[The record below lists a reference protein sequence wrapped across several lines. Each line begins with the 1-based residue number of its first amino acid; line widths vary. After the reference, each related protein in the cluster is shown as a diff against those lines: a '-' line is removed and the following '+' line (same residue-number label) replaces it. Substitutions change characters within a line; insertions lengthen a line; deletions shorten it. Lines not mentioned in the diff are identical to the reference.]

1 MDADKLQTALG
12 HHPTRDRRVDAAGEQ
27 QRRAAVRTD
36 RHAACARDRA
46 CMNEGILLAHL
57 DIDDKVGM
65 VHIRAN
71 LREQV
76 GELAADVLA
85 DLGRGHRELLVAALG
100 LDLEGLCRR
109 EIGREIVLC
118 GRNDALERLFRADRR
133 AGDGREAEHTACAFH
148 NRICVRVV
156 RDLHI
161 NDRLTHGNLAVRNVR
176 HAALEVFQQTVLKG
190 LSVET
195 LEHDLAALEQ

>member
-1 MDADKLQTALG
+1 
-12 HHPTRDRRVDAAGEQ
+12 
-27 QRRAAVRTD
+27 
-36 RHAACARDRA
+36 
-46 CMNEGILLAHL
+46 MNEGILLAHL

-100 LDLEGLCRR
+100 LDLEGLSRR
-109 EIGREIVLC
+109 EIGRKIVLC

-133 AGDGREAEHTACAFH
+133 AGNGREAEYTACAFH
-148 NRICVRVV
+148 DGICVCVI

-161 NDRLTHGNLAVRNVR
+161 NDRLTHGNLTVRNVR
-176 HAALEVFQQTVLKG
+176 HAALEVFQQTVLEG

>member
-1 MDADKLQTALG
+1 
-12 HHPTRDRRVDAAGEQ
+12 
-27 QRRAAVRTD
+27 
-36 RHAACARDRA
+36 
-46 CMNEGILLAHL
+46 MNEGILLAHL

-109 EIGREIVLC
+109 EIGRKVVLC
-118 GRNDALERLFRADRR
+118 GRDNAFERLFRADRR
-133 AGDGREAEHTACAFH
+133 AGNGREAEYTARALH
-148 NRICVRVV
+148 DGVRVRFLGDFHV
-156 RDLHI
+156 
-161 NDRLTHGNLAVRNVR
+161 NDRLTHGNFAVRYVR